1 MSYPFDPRS
10 ELPLVL
16 GGNVFGWS
24 ADRAQSFAVLDAFVD
39 GGGSQL
45 DTADA
50 YARWLPGSTG
60 GESETII
67 GEWLARSGKRDRVFL
82 ATKVGALPP
91 WNNLAPA
98 TITEAVDNSLRR
110 LQTDHIDL
118 YWAHRDDEG
127 TPQEDTLAAFDALV
141 GAGKVRHLGASNF
154 SAARLQSALDI
165 SAKHQLAGYQAVQ
178 PLYNLLETTA
188 WEDGPGRVALANNLA
203 TWPYSG
209 LASGFL
215 TGKYRRGEQVE
226 SVRSKAVAKYLDER
240 GYRVLDALSTL
251 AGSYR
256 VPVAAV
262 ALRWL
267 AQQPGVLAPIAS
279 ARTREQLT
287 DLLQVGSFTLTDGE
301 LAELR
306 AAAATG

>member
-1 MSYPFDPRS
+1 MGYPFDPRS
-10 ELPLVL
+10 TLPLVL

-24 ADRAQSFAVLDAFVD
+24 ADREQSFAVLDAFVD
-39 GGGSQL
+39 AGGSQL

-50 YARWLPGSTG
+50 YARWLPGSSG

-67 GEWLARSGKRDRVFL
+67 GEWLARTGKRDRVFL

-98 TITEAVDNSLRR
+98 TIATAVENSLRR
-110 LQTDHIDL
+110 LRTDHIDL
-118 YWAHRDDEG
+118 YWAHRDDES

-141 GAGKVRHLGASNF
+141 TAGKVRHLGASNF
-154 SAARLQSALDI
+154 SAERLQSALDI
-165 SAKHQLAGYQAVQ
+165 SDKHRLAGYQAVQ
-178 PLYNLLETTA
+178 PLYNLLETTG
-188 WEDGPGRVALANNLA
+188 WEGGAGRVALAHDLA

-215 TGKYRRGEQVE
+215 TGKYRRGTDVE
-226 SVRSKAVAKYLDER
+226 SVRSNAVSKYLNER
-240 GYRVLDALSTL
+240 GYRVVDALAEL
-251 AGSYR
+251 ARAHG
-256 VPVAAV
+256 VPMAAV

-267 AQQPGVLAPIAS
+267 VQQPGVLAPIAS
-279 ARTREQLT
+279 ARTPAQLAE
-287 DLLQVGSFTLTDGE
+287 LLAVGSFSLSDAE

-306 AAAATG
+306 TAAG

>member
-1 MSYPFDPRS
+1 MSYSFDPQS
-10 ELPLVL
+10 SLPLVL

-24 ADRAQSFAVLDAFVD
+24 ADRDQSFAVLDAFLD
-39 GGGSQL
+39 AGGSQI

-98 TITEAVDNSLRR
+98 TIAEAVDNSLRR

-118 YWAHRDDEG
+118 YWAHRDDED

-141 GAGKVRHLGASNF
+141 TAGKVRHLGASNF

-165 SAKHQLAGYQAVQ
+165 SAKHELAGYQAVQ

-188 WEDGPGRVALANNLA
+188 WESGPGRVALADNLA

-215 TGKYRRGEQVE
+215 TGKYRRDVPVE
-226 SVRSKAVAKYLDER
+226 SVRSNAVAKYLNER

-251 AGSYR
+251 ADSYR

-279 ARTREQLT
+279 ARTPEQLA
-287 DLLQVGSFTLTDGE
+287 DLLQLGSFTLTDGE

-306 AAAATG
+306 AAATE